1 MAKTRSYF
9 ALPMGRTKVCVA
21 ANRVAFF
28 MARLCCAIFYWEDI
42 TMPDYEKLYHLMLN
56 ASEDALSAL
65 EAGNPDWAR
74 LALLEAEQKAEDMYV
89 EAEN

>member
-1 MAKTRSYF
+1 
-9 ALPMGRTKVCVA
+9 
-21 ANRVAFF
+21 
-28 MARLCCAIFYWEDI
+28 
-42 TMPDYEKLYHLMLN
+42 MPDYEKLYHLMLN
-56 ASEDALSAL
+56 ASEDALEAL

>member
-1 MAKTRSYF
+1 MAKTRLSQSRRWVQTGY
-9 ALPMGRTKVCVA
+9 LCRSKES
-21 ANRVAFF
+21 AFF
-28 MARLCCAIFYWEDI
+28 MARLCRAIFYWEEYI
-42 TMPDYEKLYHLMLN
+42 MPDYEKLYHLMLN
-56 ASEDALSAL
+56 ASEDALEAL